1 MKTTFKKVFDEFDD
15 ELMNID
21 EFNACESID
30 IDVEKIKTEVL
41 KRIDDKNGKKK
52 FSKKLITLLVAAV
65 ILITGTV
72 GAFATGNVQSIFKEL
87 FNNSGMNSAGL
98 YDGGNVE
105 IISCDDSLNVELL
118 GVMGDSK
125 RLYSAIEITKR
136 TAVRLLMKITK
147 NRFAGLKIRR
157 RRCLRIKPFTT
168 TFPAKPNM

>member
-15 ELMNID
+15 ELINID

-30 IDVEKIKTEVL
+30 IDVEKIKEEVL

-72 GAFATGNVQSIFKEL
+72 GAFATGSVQSIFKEL

-105 IISCDDSLNVELL
+105 LISCDDSLNVELL
-118 GVMGDSK
+118 
-125 RLYSAIEITKR
+125 
-136 TAVRLLMKITK
+136 
-147 NRFAGLKIRR
+147 
-157 RRCLRIKPFTT
+157 
-168 TFPAKPNM
+168 

>member
-52 FSKKLITLLVAAV
+52 FSKKLITLLIAAT
-65 ILITGTV
+65 ILIAGTV
-72 GAFATGNVQSIFKEL
+72 GAFATGSVQSIFKEL

-105 IISCDDSLNVELL
+105 LISCDDSLNVELL
-118 GVMGDSK
+118 GVTGDGEK
-125 RLYSAIEITKR
+125 LYSAIEITKKDGS
-136 TAVRLLMKITK
+136 AVIDED
-147 NRFAGLKIRR
+147 
-157 RRCLRIKPFTT
+157 
-168 TFPAKPNM
+168 

>member
-72 GAFATGNVQSIFKEL
+72 GAFATGSVQSIFKEL
-87 FNNSGMNSAGL
+87 FNFTFSGSS
-98 YDGGNVE
+98 V
-105 IISCDDSLNVELL
+105 
-118 GVMGDSK
+118 
-125 RLYSAIEITKR
+125 
-136 TAVRLLMKITK
+136 K
-147 NRFAGLKIRR
+147 NRKYSVKII
-157 RRCLRIKPFTT
+157 LMIHTLI
-168 TFPAKPNM
+168 NSINV